1 MNHRRGGP
9 PPPGPGPDA
18 SPASVNAATV
28 SCLCAHLAALALLSG
43 LTSAVAGSLPLWP
56 LYLGLWGRK
65 NKVGS
70 WTNWTGRTSSKL
82 NYTII
87 TWLAPCRILLISSS
101 SSGEFLLLSDGDRH
115 SSLQTASL
123 PSRPFPY
130 EPQNTTKGM
139 MNHKCESHK
148 CRSNSKGINAY
159 RVDLWPEH
167 RQGEIQMEHLQE
179 IQDQPDHELTY
190 THRCRVCLL
199 CQKWLLPLHQISSW
213 PSPACILTIF
223 SVETPF
229 QVLVD
234 DGRSFLKGT
243 NKEDEPEQDVPL
255 QHIKG
260 TKPHLQF
267 VLLFHCQEHCCPH
280 FRLREHKTSA
290 IH

>member
-1 MNHRRGGP
+1 MNLRRGGP

-70 WTNWTGRTSSKL
+70 CLHASREL
-82 NYTII
+82 NSTIV
-87 TWLAPCRILLISSS
+87 TWLPPCRILLISSS

-139 MNHKCESHK
+139 MSHKCESHK
-148 CRSNSKGINAY
+148 YRSNSKI
-159 RVDLWPEH
+159 
-167 RQGEIQMEHLQE
+167 
-179 IQDQPDHELTY
+179 
-190 THRCRVCLL
+190 
-199 CQKWLLPLHQISSW
+199 
-213 PSPACILTIF
+213 
-223 SVETPF
+223 
-229 QVLVD
+229 
-234 DGRSFLKGT
+234 
-243 NKEDEPEQDVPL
+243 
-255 QHIKG
+255 
-260 TKPHLQF
+260 
-267 VLLFHCQEHCCPH
+267 
-280 FRLREHKTSA
+280 
-290 IH
+290 